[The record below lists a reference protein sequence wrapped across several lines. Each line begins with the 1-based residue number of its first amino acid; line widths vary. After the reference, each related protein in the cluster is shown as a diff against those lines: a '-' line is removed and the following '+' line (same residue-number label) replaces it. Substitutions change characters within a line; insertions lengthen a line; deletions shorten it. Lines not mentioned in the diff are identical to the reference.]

1 MELKRMTR
9 RKGTGIKITLAV
21 WLLVMCCLG
30 ARATVS
36 GIEARLSLLSG
47 LFNFR
52 QAEFREIYGQ
62 LPLFGLSL
70 DLYTKSNLGLEAG
83 IFRYSGRGETIT
95 LEGEPAV
102 YPVKFYRWCFPLLL
116 KYRLKTGRFQV
127 SAGAG
132 PAFSVYDESWVGVD
146 LSYHG
151 QKVHFRVE
159 LAAEILLTRKIYLR
173 AGLTWD
179 SIATGARSLLL
190 GGDPV
195 RLDGLSL
202 GGGLGYVF

>member
-1 MELKRMTR
+1 MTGRKGTR
-9 RKGTGIKITLAV
+9 RKIALAA
-21 WLLVMCCLG
+21 WLLAMCCSM
-30 ARATVS
+30 ASAASS
-36 GIEARLSLLSG
+36 GIEARLSLVSG

-52 QAEFREIYGQ
+52 QAEFREIYGH

-83 IFRYSGRGETIT
+83 VFRLNGRGETMT
-95 LEGEPAV
+95 LQGEPAV
-102 YPVKFYRWCFPLLL
+102 YPVKFYRWTVPLLL

-151 QKVHFRVE
+151 QKVHFRGE

-179 SIATGARSLLL
+179 SIPTGARSLLL
-190 GGDPV
+190 GGDRV

-202 GGGLGYVF
+202 GGGLGYAF

>member
-1 MELKRMTR
+1 MTG
-9 RKGTGIKITLAV
+9 RKGTARKIALAC

-30 ARATVS
+30 AQAAAS
-36 GIEARLSLLSG
+36 GIDARLSLLSG

-83 IFRYSGRGETIT
+83 VFRYSGRGETIT

-102 YPVKFYRWCFPLLL
+102 YPVKFSRWTFPLLL
-116 KYRLKTGRFQV
+116 KYRLKTGRFQA

-132 PAFSVYDESWVGVD
+132 PAFSVYDERWVGVD
-146 LSYHG
+146 LTYHG
-151 QKVHFRVE
+151 QKVHFRAE
-159 LAAEILLTRKIYLR
+159 LAAELLLAGKIYLR

-190 GGDPV
+190 GGDRV

-202 GGGLGYVF
+202 GGGLGYAF